1 MQRELSI
8 LRKEPPPGISCWPV
22 DDQQIDKL
30 YAGSELIPFYSFVYT
45 GFPLFIL
52 GERCECTFDV
62 ESDDAQ

>member
-30 YAGSELIPFYSFVYT
+30 YAGSELIPFYSFVYIGRVLT
-45 GFPLFIL
+45 Y
-52 GERCECTFDV
+52 RFD
-62 ESDDAQ
+62 